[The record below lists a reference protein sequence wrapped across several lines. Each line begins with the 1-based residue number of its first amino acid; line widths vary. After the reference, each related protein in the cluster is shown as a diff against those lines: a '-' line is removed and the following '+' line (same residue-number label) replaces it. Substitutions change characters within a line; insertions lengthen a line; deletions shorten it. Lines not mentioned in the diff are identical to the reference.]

1 MIFKDRTQN
10 MLIRMT
16 RKNKLLSTII
26 TTLIIVTASVV
37 LGTAV
42 VLFASGIFQSSVEE
56 EGITVTGAKLWGNT
70 TTNSQGGFIV
80 KNTGSKE
87 LAIQTIKVRGI
98 ESQFADWFYLDAAGT
113 NITSQTPLNYDT
125 NGGTNALTYVTIN
138 GGNTTMSTA
147 TGPLSLKPG
156 ETLVVYVSAP
166 GSLDNTDAG
175 SSATMS
181 INAKQATQVLRITVS
196 SP

>member
-1 MIFKDRTQN
+1 MK
-10 MLIRMT
+10 RMNK
-16 RKNKLLSTII
+16 KNKGLSTII

-56 EGITVTGAKLWGNT
+56 EAISVTSVKLWGNT
-70 TTNSQGGFIV
+70 STNSQGAFIV

-98 ESQFADWFYLDAAGT
+98 GSVFSDWYYFDTAT
-113 NITSQTPLNYDT
+113 NTTITSQTVLTYDT
-125 NGGTNALTYVTIN
+125 NGGTNDLTNI
-138 GGNTTMSTA
+138 TMAGDTHTFTQA
-147 TGPLSLKPG
+147 IGPLSLKPG

-181 INAKQATQVLRITVS
+181 ITAKQATQVLRITVS